1 MAWSITGPGAGD
13 EGTRPPTARRVQ
25 RPFQRD
31 QMVMELAEIIRALS
45 PVLCPPFGRVARG
58 SQRVEFA
65 PQLDGANGQSSPFCS
80 EVFKSFAPVHQGM
93 GGVAGFYTFLG
104 AVGAPQI

>member
-1 MAWSITGPGAGD
+1 MSLQTLKDRLPDYAKDIKLNLGA
-13 EGTRPPTARRVQ
+13 
-25 RPFQRD
+25 
-31 QMVMELAEIIRALS
+31 LAVE
-45 PVLCPPFGRVARG
+45 PVLNEKQRAGTFIAAALGARNADVV
-58 SQRVEFA
+58 SAVMAEFA

-80 EVFKSFAPVHQGM
+80 ELFKSFAPVHQGM